1 MRKGRVSW
9 RFLVLC
15 LLVGMSAWGQAGTNS
30 GVIAGEVSD
39 SSGAKVAG
47 AKVEVSSTALIEQ
60 GRETVTGDDGLYRIV
75 NLPPGIYT
83 VTATQAG
90 FSTSKHEGIEITT
103 GFTAT
108 VNFSLTPGSVT
119 QAVTVTTETPVLD
132 TQDSVV
138 QNVIGSSVFEA
149 LPIGKSA
156 SDYPALLPGAIAPA
170 ASQDVGGLRGE
181 QTQGFRIHGS
191 APGDYTEL
199 RDGMYYGAM
208 TAGGSNQLSSNNP
221 TATQE
226 VQLETGGYTA
236 EDWNNGGHV
245 NIIPKSGGNTFHG
258 SFQGDFGHKALQS
271 SNVTPELQ
279 ALGVPSPS
287 SIRSLYE
294 VAGGVGGPIKKD
306 KLWFFADARH
316 WVSSSYQAGANFF
329 YDANEAAPFPNNLYY
344 AADPSRPAYD
354 INTYTDEGLRLT
366 WQATKRNQFTEHF
379 IQERNCNC
387 FYTISSGLLA
397 PEAATHHY
405 YLRDSHD
412 QVTWTFPVNN
422 KLVLWAGFTAVI
434 SDIDT
439 KGSGETPTSF
449 AVTDSSANFT
459 YGADGTAFNP
469 GGTYGLTPQ
478 IQLNE
483 NFTASYTTGPHSFKF
498 GFSELQARGS
508 RIATFSNSAGANGFP
523 YGVQLQMQ
531 CQAIDTPA
539 GSISASN
546 GLPLVAYHTIN
557 ATSGAPSAVAFA
569 SPIGAGT
576 GQIAAATVNSLPCP
590 TVAIKNVTYQ
600 QALLPSQVTQFLA
613 PIDLSVS
620 GEDHA
625 LYAQDQWRIKRLT
638 LNLGLRF
645 DWFQGKD
652 PAQTQPAQPQYGL
665 PARSFAAENSAADWK
680 DINPRLGAAYD
691 LFGNGKTAL
700 KASISRGVITEGL
713 TTSGITLL
721 TNPVNELANTTT
733 RSWSDYSGTFNPLA
747 DGSNFLTGDASG
759 NAPGLTCISNA
770 AVSNATAGKPPVG
783 TNCALGLANSSGF
796 YSGSNAANVTYDQ
809 NVTHGFQNRPYDWML
824 SASVQQE
831 IVRNV
836 AVSIGFYRTWF
847 GNLTVAQNTAI
858 PTTGY
863 DQYCVTPPASTAYP
877 GVGGAQLCNLY
888 DPQPQYVG
896 KAAYLVQKA
905 SNFGKETDVY
915 TGIDAIATAR
925 LHGLVLQGGMTAG
938 HEVTDYCVEVNSPQ
952 DLVWSSNPSPGT
964 SSILEFNNNNAVNTS
979 SVQGNITTLVND
991 AVPCRINPSWYQNLQ
1006 FKMIAVYTL
1015 PWWKIKLSANEQNLP
1030 SISMLATYSFR
1041 SSNVSFVN
1049 PAQGH
1054 TTLVGC
1060 TVCKV
1065 EALTPQTVYPFGRNN
1080 QLDFRV
1086 AKDINITERW
1096 KLEPTAD
1103 FFNLLNAN
1111 PILTVGT
1118 AYNTSAPGTPGAW
1131 RNATSVLPGR
1141 LIKFGLH
1148 LDF

>member
-1 MRKGRVSW
+1 MGKSLIFGRI
-9 RFLVLC
+9 LVVC
-15 LLVGMSAWGQAGTNS
+15 LLTAASAWGQAGTNS
-30 GVIAGEVSD
+30 GVIAGEVDD

-47 AKVEVSSTALIEQ
+47 AKVTVTSPALIEQ
-60 GRETVTGDDGLYRIV
+60 ARETVTGDDGLYRIV
-75 NLPPGIYT
+75 NLPPGVYA
-83 VTATQAG
+83 VTATQTG
-90 FSTSKHEGIEITT
+90 FSASRREGIEITT

-119 QAVTVTTETPVLD
+119 QTVTVTIEAPVLD

-138 QNVIGSSVFEA
+138 QKIVSNAVLEA

-156 SDYPALLPGAIAPA
+156 TDYPALLPGAIAPA

-181 QTQGFRIHGS
+181 QSQGFRIHGS
-191 APGDYTEL
+191 APIDYTEL

-208 TAGGSNQLSSNNP
+208 TGGGSNQLSSNNP

-245 NIIPKSGGNTFHG
+245 NIIPKNGGNAFHG
-258 SFQGDFGHKALQS
+258 SFQADFGHKALQS
-271 SNVTPELQ
+271 GNVTPALQ
-279 ALGVPSPS
+279 ALGVPASS

-316 WVSSSYQAGANFF
+316 WISSSYQAGANFF

-354 INTYTDEGLRLT
+354 INTYTEVGLRLT

-405 YLRDSHD
+405 YLHDSHD

-422 KLVLWAGFTAVI
+422 KLVLWAGFTAVM

-449 AVTDSSANFT
+449 AITDSSANFT
-459 YGADGTAFNP
+459 YGANGTALNP
-469 GGTYGLTPQ
+469 GGTYGLTTQ
-478 IQLNE
+478 IDFNE
-483 NFTASYTTGPHSFKF
+483 NFTASYTTGPHAFKF

-508 RIATFSNSAGANGFP
+508 RFATFSNLAGANGFP

-531 CQAIDTPA
+531 CQAITL
-539 GSISASN
+539 ASPMA
-546 GLPLVAYHTIN
+546 GLPP
-557 ATSGAPSAVAFA
+557 GAPYPASLLNAAGLPTTDYKIGNKVLKAPTVA
-569 SPIGAGT
+569 PT
-576 GQIAAATVNSLPCP
+576 TVNSLSCP
-590 TVAIKNVTYQ
+590 VVPGVST
-600 QALLPSQVTQFLA
+600 QALLPSQVVQFLA
-613 PIDLSVS
+613 PYDLSVS

-625 LYAQDQWRIKRLT
+625 LFAQDQWRIKRLT
-638 LNLGLRF
+638 VNLGLRF
-645 DWFQGKD
+645 DWFQGRD
-652 PAQTQPAQPQYGL
+652 PAQTEPAQPQFGL
-665 PARSFAAENSAADWK
+665 AAKSFAAQNSAADWK

-700 KASISRGVITEGL
+700 KVSLSRGVLTEGL

-721 TNPVNELANTTT
+721 TNPVNELASSTT
-733 RSWSDYSGTFNPLA
+733 RSWTDYSGTFNPLA
-747 DGSNFLTGDASG
+747 DGANFTSPLASG
-759 NAPGLTCISNA
+759 GLGSLGPAN
-770 AVSNATAGKPPVG
+770 TA
-783 TNCALGLANSSGF
+783 GF
-796 YSGSNAANVTYDQ
+796 YSGSNTANVTYAN

-831 IVRNV
+831 VVRNV
-836 AVSIGFYRTWF
+836 AVSIGYYRTWF

-877 GVGGAQLCNLY
+877 GFGGTQVCNLY
-888 DPQPQYVG
+888 DPQPQYQG
-896 KAAYLVQKA
+896 LSTYLVQKA
-905 SNFGKETDVY
+905 SNFGKESDVY
-915 TGIDAIATAR
+915 TGIDAIVNAR
-925 LHGLVLQGGMTAG
+925 FHGVLLQGGMTAG
-938 HEVTDYCVEVNSPQ
+938 HEVTNYCIEVNSPQ
-952 DLVWSSNPSPGT
+952 DLFWISNPSPGA
-964 SSILEFNNNNAVNTS
+964 SSILEFNNNNATNTS
-979 SVQGNITTLVND
+979 SVQGNVTPLVND
-991 AVPCRINPSWYQNLQ
+991 AAPCHINPPWYQNLQ

-1030 SISMLATYSFR
+1030 SIPLQGTYFYR
-1041 SSNVSFVN
+1041 CGLPQTCVSAGVQFLPN
-1049 PAQGH
+1049 TNGH
-1054 TTLVGC
+1054 TTLTGNP
-1060 TVCKV
+1060 TNKV
-1065 EALTPQTVYPFGRNN
+1065 EVLTPQTLFPFGRDN
-1080 QLDFRV
+1080 QVDFRV

-1096 KLEPTAD
+1096 KIQPTAD
-1103 FFNLLNAN
+1103 FYNLLNAN

-1141 LIKFGLH
+1141 LIKFGVH